1 MKCFLL
7 LSVVFAFTALVQ
19 CGIGWIQPNNEID
32 HSGYCYSAYTG
43 PIEAAGEIK
52 NIEGKCV
59 QAICNDDRSIRLE
72 SCGAVSGPCGKT
84 DVDYSKP
91 YPQCCPKPKGC

>member
-1 MKCFLL
+1 MKFILL
-7 LSVVFAFTALVQ
+7 LASILTIVNDVWCAVAIIPADTSK
-19 CGIGWIQPNNEID
+19 N